1 MSLTVRLFKKS
12 DAEILSKIAF
22 DGFKTFLKD
31 KVTEMVPPEDW
42 IEIAETSNRTQE
54 NAIFVAEE
62 GGAVKGFLSATANL
76 KRRLGTLN
84 NIAVDPE
91 WHAKG
96 IGHALFLEAEKFWI
110 ERKMRKVCTC
120 VSSINPK
127 AQIYYI
133 KQGFTPEGIRK
144 DHFFDGVDEIS
155 MAKFYHY

>member
-12 DAEILSKIAF
+12 DAETLSKISF
-22 DGFKTFLKD
+22 DSFKTFLKD
-31 KVTEMVPPEDW
+31 KMTEMVPPEEW
-42 IEIAETSNRTQE
+42 IETAGISNKTQE

-62 GGAVKGFLSATANL
+62 DGVVKGFLSATANL

-84 NIAVDPE
+84 VVAVDPE
-91 WHAKG
+91 FHTKG
-96 IGHALFLEAEKFWI
+96 IGRALFAEAEKFWTQ
-110 ERKMRKVCTC
+110 RNMRKVWTC
-120 VSSINPK
+120 VSSINPQ

-144 DHFFDGVDEIS
+144 DHFFDGIDEIS